1 MKRTLRLLLP
11 LTMLAAIFWPGC
23 YTVLMHPTDDEGY
36 RASQVSDCTRC
47 HPDYGQYPYGHYY
60 SPYPDYWWAYPN
72 YGEYFANPWWWSYY
86 EYPSNGDEGGGGSTG
101 DDEAHRGTKFDR
113 HEAYYP
119 PAPPYVIPGNGPINR
134 PGELNYPTD
143 IGSGG
148 SGGTG
153 AGRTQP
159 GVEDSSRTK
168 TDSESKQ
175 KQGKTVRQ
183 TPQERPTPKSDATV
197 KPDETKPQ
205 EPAKEQPKT
214 DDGKKKPRD
223 GGRG

>member
-11 LTMLAAIFWPGC
+11 LTILAAILWPGC

-47 HPDYGQYPYGHYY
+47 HPDYGEYPYGHYY
-60 SPYPDYWWAYPN
+60 SPYPDYWWAYPR

-86 EYPSNGDEGGGGSTG
+86 EYPSTGNDGGGASAG
-101 DDEAHRGTKFDR
+101 DEAHGRTKFDR
-113 HEAYYP
+113 REAYYP

-159 GVEDSSRTK
+159 GGDTSTTKPDSG
-168 TDSESKQ
+168 SKPE
-175 KQGKTVRQ
+175 KGKTVRQ

-197 KPDETKPQ
+197 KPDDTKPQ
-205 EPAKEQPKT
+205 EPTKEQPKK
-214 DDGKKKPRD
+214 DEGKKKSRD
-223 GGRG
+223 GGKD